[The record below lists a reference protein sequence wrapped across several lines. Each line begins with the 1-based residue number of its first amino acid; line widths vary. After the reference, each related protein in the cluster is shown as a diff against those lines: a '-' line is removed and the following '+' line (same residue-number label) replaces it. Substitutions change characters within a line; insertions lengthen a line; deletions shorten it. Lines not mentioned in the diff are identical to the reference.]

1 MVMPRVLPGVQVA
14 ESEIFP
20 VATLYK
26 LEKHRAQIKICTA
39 RIVYRKLSI
48 RIALK
53 SCFALTSYSFHL
65 LSIDLYMGDKSVE
78 KLN

>member
-1 MVMPRVLPGVQVA
+1 MVIPRVLLGVQVV

-20 VATLYK
+20 VATLYR
-26 LEKHRAQIKICTA
+26 LEKHRAQIKSCTE
-39 RIVYRKLSI
+39 RIVYRKLSV
-48 RIALK
+48 RITLK

-65 LSIDLYMGDKSVE
+65 LSIDLYMDDKSVE